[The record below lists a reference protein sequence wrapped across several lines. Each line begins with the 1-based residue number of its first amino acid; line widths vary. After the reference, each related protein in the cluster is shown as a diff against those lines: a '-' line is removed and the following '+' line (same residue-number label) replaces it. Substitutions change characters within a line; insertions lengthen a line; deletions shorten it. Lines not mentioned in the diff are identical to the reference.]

1 MITAQYLSSLTHSSD
16 LGCVK
21 LPSKKVR
28 FSYMLQQPQGKYW
41 AGRAPPPNNGNYQ
54 YGRR

>member
-1 MITAQYLSSLTHSSD
+1 LKAI
-16 LGCVK
+16 LGF
-21 LPSKKVR
+21 PE
-28 FSYMLQQPQGKYW
+28 FIPQGQYW